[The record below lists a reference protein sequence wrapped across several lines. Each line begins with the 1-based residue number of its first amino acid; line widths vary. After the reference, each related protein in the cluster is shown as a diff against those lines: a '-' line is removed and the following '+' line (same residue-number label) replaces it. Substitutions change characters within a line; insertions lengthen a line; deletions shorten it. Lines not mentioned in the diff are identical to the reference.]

1 MSEKQEIERVTA
13 LLKQT
18 EFMLLKADER
28 EEKLQSEIA
37 SLKQQLSEAEKREEE
52 AFEAGVRKGIQ
63 IACATRSEHPC
74 DIYEEYL
81 TTTRNNRLEKNRKY
95 MIIYR
100 ENNRI
105 KCENCEKIYA
115 KGQHNRHNK
124 SCSIREG
131 YNFLDDN

>member
-63 IACATRSEHPC
+63 IACASRSEHPC

-81 TTTRNNRLEKNRKY
+81 KTKSPQEGEDEKTKTK
-95 MIIYR
+95 
-100 ENNRI
+100 EQ
-105 KCENCEKIYA
+105 KE
-115 KGQHNRHNK
+115 
-124 SCSIREG
+124 
-131 YNFLDDN
+131 